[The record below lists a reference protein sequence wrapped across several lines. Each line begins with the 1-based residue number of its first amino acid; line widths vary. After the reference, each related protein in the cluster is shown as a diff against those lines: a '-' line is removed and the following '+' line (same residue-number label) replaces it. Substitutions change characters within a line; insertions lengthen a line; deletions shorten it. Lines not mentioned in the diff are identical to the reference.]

1 VTPPIWTLSTIAPLA
16 GTEPPLPSTEPE
28 PPTLRPSFFAKDAD
42 MTFIDPV
49 SKITSTGRWPLNLA
63 FNSTP
68 FSA

>member
-1 VTPPIWTLSTIAPLA
+1 V
-16 GTEPPLPSTEPE
+16 
-28 PPTLRPSFFAKDAD
+28 
-42 MTFIDPV
+42 TFIDPV